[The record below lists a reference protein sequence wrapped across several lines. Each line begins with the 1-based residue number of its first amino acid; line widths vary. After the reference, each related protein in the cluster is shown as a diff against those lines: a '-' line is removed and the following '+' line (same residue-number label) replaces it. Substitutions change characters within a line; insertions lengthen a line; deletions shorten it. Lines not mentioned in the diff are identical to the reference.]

1 MMITRYLT
9 IGDCALLGVLFVL
22 AVSLIFV
29 LPASVISGGTEVIV
43 RSGDRV
49 VARYSLDQDRSFN
62 VSGPLGDTII
72 EIEAGRAGI
81 KSSPC
86 PHKICVRMGK
96 IGSEGGVI
104 VCIPNKIT
112 VSVGNDRTDGLD
124 AVSR

>member
-1 MMITRYLT
+1 MITRYLT
-9 IGDCALLGVLFVL
+9 IGDCALLALLFAL

-29 LPASVISGGTEVIV
+29 LPASVISGGTEVVV

-49 VARYSLDQDRSFN
+49 VARYSLEEDRVFD
-62 VSGPLGDTII
+62 VSGPLGDTVV

-81 KSSPC
+81 RSSPC
-86 PHKICVRMGK
+86 PHKTCVRMGK
-96 IGSEGGVI
+96 IGREGGVV

-112 VSVGNDRTDGLD
+112 VSVGNEQRDGLD

>member
-1 MMITRYLT
+1 MITRYLT
-9 IGDCALLGVLFVL
+9 IGDCALLALLFAL

-49 VARYSLDQDRSFN
+49 VARYSLEEDRVFD
-62 VSGPLGDTII
+62 VSGPLGDTVV

-81 KSSPC
+81 RSSPC
-86 PHKICVRMGK
+86 PHKTCVRMGK
-96 IGSEGGVI
+96 IGREGGVV

-112 VSVGNDRTDGLD
+112 VSVGNEQRDGLD